1 MRSSTKKI
9 NGQPDAFVLPRYDEI
24 ALVLQGGG
32 ALGSY
37 QAGVYE
43 GLAETGV
50 QPNWIAGVSIG
61 ALNTAIIAGNA
72 PENRVE
78 ALRGFWDSICHP
90 LDWVGG
96 LGAWMLPGF
105 GAQDLSRKWASL
117 WAASRALT
125 EGQPGFFSPRNPLP
139 MAGFG
144 KQNPNAVSYYD
155 TAALRETLLKFADFD
170 RINDGDIRVS
180 VGAVNVRT
188 GNLVYFDNTKMRLE
202 PEHFMASGALPP
214 GFPAVEIDGEYYWD
228 GGLVSN
234 TPLTEVLRDADHK
247 DTLVFQVDLWS
258 ARGNAPGDF
267 LDVSERAKD
276 IQYSSRTRAIT
287 SMLAD
292 RQKHARFVKEL
303 LAHVPPDLRRTDPLF
318 RLAEEAADGSAI
330 NVVHLIYKNKPY
342 EGHYKDYEFSVD
354 TMHEHWES
362 GLEDIRDSF
371 AHREWFD
378 VPSREQGFVTHD
390 VHRRPGT
397 VPQSDRDMPELP
409 LGAERKVAA

>member
-287 SMLAD
+287 GMLAD

>member
-303 LAHVPPDLRRTDPLF
+303 LAHFPPDLRRTDPLF

>member
-1 MRSSTKKI
+1 MRSSTNKI
-9 NGQPDAFVLPRYDEI
+9 NRQPDAFVLPRYDEI

-43 GLAETGV
+43 GLAEAGV

-78 ALRGFWDSICHP
+78 ALRGFWNSICRP
-90 LDWVGG
+90 LDWLGG
-96 LGAWMLPGF
+96 LGAWTLPGL
-105 GAQDLSRKWASL
+105 GLNDLSRKWSSM
-117 WAASRALT
+117 WAAGRALT
-125 EGQPGFFSPRNPLP
+125 EGQAGFFSPRVPLP
-139 MAGFG
+139 MAGSG
-144 KQNPNAVSYYD
+144 KQSPNVVSYYD

-247 DTLVFQVDLWS
+247 DALVFQVDLWS
-258 ARGNAPGDF
+258 ARGNPPGDF

-276 IQYSSRTRAIT
+276 IQYSSRTRAVT

-292 RQKHARFVKEL
+292 RQKHARFIKEL
-303 LAHVPPDLRRTDPLF
+303 LAHVPPDLLKTDPLF
-318 RLAEEAADGSAI
+318 RLATEAADGSAI

-342 EGHYKDYEFSVD
+342 EGHYKDYEFSID
-354 TMHEHWES
+354 TMREHWES
-362 GLEDIRDSF
+362 GLDDIRDSF
-371 AHREWFD
+371 AHRDWFD

-390 VHRRPGT
+390 VHRRPGS
-397 VPQSDRDMPELP
+397 VPQSDREMPELP
-409 LGAERKVAA
+409 LGVARKIAA

>member
-144 KQNPNAVSYYD
+144 KKNPNAVSYYD

-390 VHRRPGT
+390 VHRRPGS